1 MVTVQFFSNPKMDNN
16 TRISNFS
23 DLSAQNSYFTNLSK
37 LAIAG
42 VRISP
47 VGEPFVVEVP
57 WTQLMGY
64 SYGRFQ
70 AGSKWWYF
78 SIADIEPVNDTKTRV
93 IYSIDAWETCRHQ
106 YGVALGRGVIS
117 RSGRQTGM
125 EIPRPLDP
133 VYTRTKAIQNLGVS
147 AQIVALAY
155 VHDSAADTDYL
166 YQALMTSEED
176 RGLLLDGSWL
186 SQIGVN
192 NINDVIGAWI
202 SPWAIPAN
210 VGPWED
216 TTPAALYSKRI
227 KMSEYNQASSQ
238 VSLTLSAAP
247 KGDQSVIYGITD
259 MRGNVAWSCD
269 LSSDMEPSIVGFL
282 DISPSSAVWRMRVSP
297 SENAEGRFT
306 IPCEAVYYWSD
317 TFTDYVSRQRAYDQQ
332 MRSLNNDKQLVGSI
346 TGIASNA
353 IGGAVAGTA
362 AGPAGTVAGAVL
374 GTVGG
379 IIGSAATYLTA
390 PAFDS
395 KEQQITDD
403 YYRKQADSLAF
414 MGDGLW
420 TIVHDPALSTVQL
433 VTISTDAATVE
444 AYQGAIDTGGYYYPN
459 VEASDMEE
467 WVVDGP
473 LMADVEVLG
482 PVPDAWKEQ
491 IRNRIRNGVIFI

>member
-1 MVTVQFFSNPKMDNN
+1 MVTVEFSNPKVDNN
-16 TRISNFS
+16 TRMSNFS
-23 DLSAQNSYFTNLSK
+23 DLSAQNSYFSNLSK
-37 LAIAG
+37 LVITG

-93 IYSIDAWETCRHQ
+93 IYSIDSWETCRHQ
-106 YGVALGRGVIS
+106 YGVTLGRGVIS

-133 VYTRTKAIQNLGVS
+133 VYTRTKAVQNLGVS

-155 VHDSAADTDYL
+155 VHDSAADADYL

-186 SQIGVN
+186 SQIGVS

-210 VGPWED
+210 IGPWED

-227 KMSEYNQASSQ
+227 RMSEYNQASSQ
-238 VSLTLSAAP
+238 VNLEMSAAP

-259 MRGNVAWSCD
+259 MRGNVVWSSD
-269 LSSDMEPSIVGFL
+269 LSDDMEASITGFL

-297 SENAEGRFT
+297 GDNLEGHFT
-306 IPCEAVYYWSD
+306 LPCEAVYYWSD
-317 TFTDYVSRQRAYDQQ
+317 TFTDYVARQRAYDQQ

-353 IGGAVAGTA
+353 IGG
-362 AGPAGTVAGAVL
+362 
-374 GTVGG
+374 TVGG

-395 KEQQITDD
+395 REQRITDD

-433 VTISTDAATVE
+433 VTISTDPATVQ
-444 AYQGAIDTGGYYYPN
+444 AYEDAIDTGGYYYSN
-459 VEASDMEE
+459 VEAPDMED

-491 IRNRIRNGVIFI
+491 IRNRIRNGVIFV